1 VPLFCT
7 DSRTRLHK
15 YKFERTPRVTVVTD
29 TLDPPSIPHEIRA
42 VTSHPIR
49 FVFGTACEPYSAN
62 DSDASLLWFSGERL
76 IEGTSAT
83 ILKFLHAPYRRCF
96 VIVNTPCVDE
106 IPFLTVQPRIIVN
119 SASIDYWNFHI
130 RIESSSTP
138 AAPLITTLG
147 GPSELWSKLAHAV
160 CSERARPGSGVQ
172 PLLHFWESRD
182 KIPHIFAT
190 LILRNLIALM
200 LRHQQTADAK
210 EFLEAGTKLYPAYAE
225 LHYLSGL
232 LAMREHRFAEALP
245 LLERAKSCSA
255 VSPGSGGENSYR
267 ADWLL
272 GVLAAQV
279 GNDRVAFQH
288 FLTGLNHV
296 PFFEFSLTELL
307 KLRLPSATIESHQYE
322 FTRAARFNPHAVEK
336 ILKYLVLHRAFDAA
350 RRITQTIPLDTAQRE
365 NFEIQLATAIAPFRA
380 RIRNS
385 VANSKLASDSE
396 AISGIA
402 FEGPF
407 FELSSLARVN
417 REIAH
422 AFQSSDRFDL
432 SLVPSTPSAHPPRLL
447 ANGNALASSVYKRLP
462 RLDLTIRHQWPPDLR
477 PPSTGMLAAILPWEY
492 GGVPRVWI
500 DQIQK
505 NVDELWV
512 PSNFVR
518 DVFVRHGVS
527 PELVTVIPN
536 GFDPKIF
543 MPEGATL
550 RPLGSRDFIFLFVGG
565 AIRRKGIDLLLD
577 AYKSAFDP
585 GEPVTLI
592 LLISGSSAAYQHNS
606 CLAEIKSA
614 ANDTTQ
620 PHILPIFES
629 IDDPTLANLYR
640 GADAF
645 VLPYRGEGF
654 GMPLLEAM
662 ACSKP
667 VITTAEGPSK
677 DFCDSANSYLVPATA
692 EPVPDQPPPLG
703 PIAGAFTW
711 FEPDFPQL
719 VGTLRHVYENRA
731 EAAAKGRDAARS
743 VRQLTWQ
750 NAANLYSTRILNLCN
765 PGRPEPSEP
774 APCERLSDPSP
785 LSTPLRNP

>member
-1 VPLFCT
+1 MPSKLRRPASETADVPLFST
-7 DSRTRLHK
+7 DSRSRLHK
-15 YKFERTPRVTVVTD
+15 HKFECTPHVTIVTD
-29 TLDPPSIPHEIRA
+29 TPDPSSIPHDIRVVA
-42 VTSHPIR
+42 SRPIR
-49 FVFGTACEPYSAN
+49 FVFGPAFEPYSAK
-62 DSDASLLWFSGERL
+62 DSDASLFWLSGERL
-76 IEGTSAT
+76 LAGTSAT

-96 VIVNTPCVDE
+96 VIVNTPCLDE
-106 IPFLTVQPRIIVN
+106 IPFLTFQPRILVN
-119 SASIDYWNFHI
+119 SASIDYWNFRI
-130 RIESSSTP
+130 RIESPSTP
-138 AAPLITTLG
+138 TAHLNTNLG
-147 GPSELWSKLAHAV
+147 EPSEPWSKLAHAV
-160 CSERARPGSGVQ
+160 CSEQARPGSGVE
-172 PLLHFWESRD
+172 PLLHLWESRD
-182 KIPHIFAT
+182 KLPDIFAT
-190 LILRNLIALM
+190 LILRNLVAMM
-200 LRHQQTADAK
+200 LRHQQAADANK
-210 EFLEAGTKLYPAYAE
+210 LLEAGAKLYPAYAE

-245 LLERAKSCSA
+245 LIERAKSCSP

-272 GVLAAQV
+272 GILAAQV

-296 PFFEFSLTELL
+296 PLFEFSLTELL
-307 KLRLPSATIESHQYE
+307 KLRLPRATIESHQYE
-322 FTRAARFNPHAVEK
+322 FTRAARFNPDAVEK
-336 ILKYLVLHRAFDAA
+336 IFNYLVLHCAFDAA
-350 RRITQTIPLDTAQRE
+350 RRITQTIPLDPAQRE
-365 NFEIQLATAIAPFRA
+365 RFETQLATAIAPFRA

-385 VANSKLASDSE
+385 VADSKLASDSG
-396 AISGIA
+396 STTGIA

-422 AFQSSDRFDL
+422 AFQSSDCFDV
-432 SLVPSTPSAHPPRLL
+432 SLAPSTPSAYPPRLIT
-447 ANGNALASSVYKRLP
+447 NGNALASSVYKRLP

-477 PPSTGMLAAILPWEY
+477 RPPTGRLAAILPWEY

-500 DQIQK
+500 NQIQK
-505 NVDELWV
+505 NIDELWV

-518 DVFVRHGVS
+518 EVFVQNGVH
-527 PELVTVIPN
+527 PGYVTVIPN
-536 GFDPKIF
+536 GFDSKIF
-543 MPEGATL
+543 RREGATL
-550 RPLGSRDFIFLFVGG
+550 RPQSSRDFVFLFVGG

-592 LLISGSSAAYQHNS
+592 LLISSSSAAYQHNS
-606 CLAEIKSA
+606 WLTEIKA
-614 ANDTTQ
+614 AATEPTH

-629 IDDPTLANLYR
+629 IDDPTLASLYR

-662 ACSKP
+662 ACAKP

-677 DFCDSANSYLVPATA
+677 DFCDNANSYLVPATI

-703 PIAGAFTW
+703 PIAGTFTW

-719 VGTLRHVYENRA
+719 VSTLRHVYENRA
-731 EAAAKGRDAARS
+731 EAAAKGHAAARS
-743 VRQLTWQ
+743 VQHLTWQ
-750 NAANLYSTRILNLCN
+750 NAANLYSKRIRDLCN
-765 PGRPEPSEP
+765 PGRPDRSQ
-774 APCERLSDPSP
+774 
-785 LSTPLRNP
+785 STQ

>member
-1 VPLFCT
+1 MPSNLRRPASETADVPLFST
-7 DSRTRLHK
+7 DSRSRLPKH
-15 YKFERTPRVTVVTD
+15 KFERTPRVTIVTD
-29 TLDPPSIPHEIRA
+29 APNRSSIPHDIRVA
-42 VTSHPIR
+42 ASHPIR
-49 FVFGTACEPYSAN
+49 FVFGPAFEPYSAK
-62 DSDASLLWFSGERL
+62 DSDASLFWFSGERL
-76 IEGTSAT
+76 LAGTSAT

-96 VIVNTPCVDE
+96 VIVNAPCLDE
-106 IPFLTVQPRIIVN
+106 IPFLTFQPRILVN
-119 SASIDYWNFHI
+119 SASIDYWNFRI
-130 RIESSSTP
+130 RIESPSTP
-138 AAPLITTLG
+138 AAQLTTNLG
-147 GPSELWSKLAHAV
+147 EPSEPWSKLAHAV
-160 CSERARPGSGVQ
+160 CSERARPGSGVE
-172 PLLHFWESRD
+172 PLLHLWESRD
-182 KIPHIFAT
+182 KLPHIFAT
-190 LILRNLIALM
+190 LVLRNLVALM

-210 EFLEAGTKLYPAYAE
+210 KFLEVGAKLYPAYAE

-232 LAMREHRFAEALP
+232 LAMREHRFAEVLP
-245 LLERAKSCSA
+245 LLERAKYCSA

-272 GVLAAQV
+272 GILAAQV

-288 FLTGLNHV
+288 FLTGINHV
-296 PFFEFSLTELL
+296 PLFEFSLAELL
-307 KLRLPSATIESHQYE
+307 KLRLPHSAIESHQYE

-336 ILKYLVLHRAFDAA
+336 IFNYLVLHRAFDAA

-365 NFEIQLATAIAPFRA
+365 RFETQLATAIAPFHA
-380 RIRNS
+380 SLRNS
-385 VANSKLASDSE
+385 LADLKLASNSE
-396 AISGIA
+396 STTGIA

-422 AFQSSDRFDL
+422 ALESSDQFDV
-432 SLVPSTPSAHPPRLL
+432 SLAPSTPSAHPPRLL
-447 ANGNALASSVYKRLP
+447 PNGNALASSVHKRVP

-477 PPSTGMLAAILPWEY
+477 RPPSGRLAAILPWEY

-500 DQIQK
+500 HQIQK
-505 NVDELWV
+505 NVDDLWV
-512 PSNFVR
+512 PSNFIR
-518 DVFVRHGVS
+518 DVFVQNGVH
-527 PELVTVIPN
+527 PERVTVVPN
-536 GFDPKIF
+536 GYDPKIF
-543 MPEGATL
+543 KPEGATL
-550 RPLGSRDFIFLFVGG
+550 RPQGGRDFIFLFVGG

-592 LLISGSSAAYQHNS
+592 LLISSSSAAYQHNS
-606 CLAEIKSA
+606 WLTEIKA
-614 ANDTTQ
+614 ATTDPAH

-662 ACSKP
+662 ACGKP

-677 DFCDSANSYLVPATA
+677 DFCDSANSYLVPATT

-711 FEPDFPQL
+711 FEPDFPEL
-719 VGTLRHVYENRA
+719 VSTLRHVYENRA
-731 EAAAKGRDAARS
+731 EAAAKGRAAARS
-743 VRQLTWQ
+743 VRHLTWQ
-750 NAANLYSTRILNLCN
+750 NAANLYSSRILNLCN
-765 PGRPEPSEP
+765 SGQS
-774 APCERLSDPSP
+774 
-785 LSTPLRNP
+785 